1 MDFSKFWIPFL
12 ASAVIILLRNYFPKT
27 WERLYVPFLVVGSV
41 LTLLLVCLMLGAAYV
56 MVFHRTFSAG
66 KKILYCLVDAA
77 MVGFLVWLDIA
88 GWKKWRREHGEKK

>member
-41 LTLLLVCLMLGAAYV
+41 LTLLLVCVLLVAAYV
-56 MVFHRTFSAG
+56 MVFHRTYSTGG
-66 KKILYCLVDAA
+66 KIQYCLVIAV
-77 MVGFLVWLDIA
+77 MVGLLA
-88 GWKKWRREHGEKK
+88 GLNIFGWIRWKRDCREKK